1 MENELNFLNHAGT
14 LVTSRLGDLCERVV
28 RKNTDNQSKLPLTIS
43 SIDGLVD
50 QRDYFNKI
58 VAAKDMSG
66 YYLLKRGEFAYN
78 KSYSVGYDYGSIKR
92 LNRYDEGC
100 LSTLYICFAIKSDL
114 IDSDYLEWFFNS
126 LFWYKEMP
134 NICAEGARNHGL
146 LNVDTDEFFNL
157 SITYPVDIEEQKKIA
172 KILNSLDAKIAS
184 EKIETEKLKNLK
196 SSMLTKMLPKEGKKV
211 PEIRFDGFTDDW
223 EQRKL
228 LSCIRKITD
237 FRGRTPKKLGMD
249 WSESGYLALSA
260 LNVKDGYIDFSQ
272 DVHYGDQA
280 LYDKWMSGSE
290 LHKGQVLFTTE
301 APMGNVAQVPDNKK
315 YILSQRTIAFDV
327 NEDIIK
333 ENFLATL
340 LRSPVVFKTL
350 TSLSS
355 GGTAKGVS
363 QKSLA
368 SVDIQI
374 PVELR
379 EQELLATHFTNLDNL
394 ITLHQRKY
402 EKLLDVKKAM
412 LSKLIGG
419 AS

>member
-1 MENELNFLNHAGT
+1 MGNELKFFNHAGT
-14 LVTSRLGDLCERVV
+14 LATSRLGDLCERVV

-157 SITYPVDIEEQKKIA
+157 SITYPVDIEEQRKIA

-196 SSMLTKMLPKEGKKV
+196 SSMLTKMFPKEGEKV

-228 LSCIRKITD
+228 KEILIQRTEHQKISDDAPLLAFSYAEGVISPEDKKSNKRDFIMTD
-237 FRGRTPKKLGMD
+237 KYNKIFSRTELNDIIYNPANVVHGAIHRNKLGT
-249 WSESGYLALSA
+249 G
-260 LNVKDGYIDFSQ
+260 V
-272 DVHYGDQA
+272 V
-280 LYDKWMSGSE
+280 
-290 LHKGQVLFTTE
+290 
-301 APMGNVAQVPDNKK
+301 
-315 YILSQRTIAFDV
+315 
-327 NEDIIK
+327 
-333 ENFLATL
+333 
-340 LRSPVVFKTL
+340 SPIYKIFMCN
-350 TSLSS
+350 
-355 GGTAKGVS
+355 GVS
-363 QKSLA
+363 PKFIGERLHTDKFILEVTKFIEGTVVKLRTLSPEMFLEMSIEIPKSY
-368 SVDIQI
+368 
-374 PVELR
+374 E
-379 EQELLATHFTNLDNL
+379 EQDRIGTYFTNLDNL
-394 ITLHQRKY
+394 IALHQRKY
-402 EKLLDVKKAM
+402 EKLLDVKKA
-412 LSKLIGG
+412 LLRKLIGG
-419 AS
+419 AN

>member
-14 LVTSRLGDLCERVV
+14 LATSRLGDLCERVV

-100 LSTLYICFAIKSDL
+100 LSTLYICFAVKSDL

-196 SSMLTKMLPKEGKKV
+196 SSMLTKMFPKEGKKV

-228 LSCIRKITD
+228 ENICEVFTDGDWIESKDQSETGIRLIQT
-237 FRGRTPKKLGMD
+237 GNIGTTN
-249 WSESGYLALSA
+249 YL
-260 LNVKDGYIDFSQ
+260 
-272 DVHYGDQA
+272 
-280 LYDKWMSGSE
+280 DKE
-290 LHKGQVLFTTE
+290 
-301 APMGNVAQVPDNKK
+301 NNKK
-315 YILSQRTIAFDV
+315 WIS
-327 NEDIIK
+327 EDT
-333 ENFLATL
+333 F
-340 LRSPVVFKTL
+340 
-350 TSLSS
+350 
-355 GGTAKGVS
+355 
-363 QKSLA
+363 
-368 SVDIQI
+368 
-374 PVELR
+374 
-379 EQELLATHFTNLDNL
+379 
-394 ITLHQRKY
+394 
-402 EKLLDVKKAM
+402 EKLKA
-412 LSKLIGG
+412 
-419 AS
+419 

>member
-14 LVTSRLGDLCERVV
+14 LATSRLGDLCERVV

-43 SIDGLVD
+43 SVDGLVD

-157 SITYPVDIEEQKKIA
+157 SIIYPVDIEEQRKIA

-196 SSMLTKMLPKEGKKV
+196 SSMLTKMFPKEGEKV

-228 LSCIRKITD
+228 KEILIQRTEHQKISDDAPLLAFSYAEGVISPEDKKSNKRDFIMTD
-237 FRGRTPKKLGMD
+237 KYNKIFSRTELNDIIYNPANVIHGAIHRNKLGTGVVSPIYKIFMCNGISPKFIGERLHTD
-249 WSESGYLALSA
+249 KFILEVTKFIEGTVVKLRTLSPEMF
-260 LNVKDGYIDFSQ
+260 LEMSIEIPKSYEEQ
-272 DVHYGDQA
+272 DR
-280 LYDKWMSGSE
+280 
-290 LHKGQVLFTTE
+290 
-301 APMGNVAQVPDNKK
+301 
-315 YILSQRTIAFDV
+315 I
-327 NEDIIK
+327 
-333 ENFLATL
+333 
-340 LRSPVVFKTL
+340 
-350 TSLSS
+350 
-355 GGTAKGVS
+355 GTY
-363 QKSLA
+363 
-368 SVDIQI
+368 
-374 PVELR
+374 
-379 EQELLATHFTNLDNL
+379 FTNLENL
-394 ITLHQRKY
+394 ITLHQHKY

-419 AS
+419 AN

>member
-14 LVTSRLGDLCERVV
+14 LATSRLGDLCERVV

-196 SSMLTKMLPKEGKKV
+196 SSMLTKMFPKEGKKV

-223 EQRKL
+223 EQRKWIDVVNI
-228 LSCIRKITD
+228 STEMVNPTTGAYDNMPHIAPGNIESFT
-237 FRGRTPKKLGMD
+237 GRILD
-249 WSESGYLALSA
+249 
-260 LNVKDGYIDFSQ
+260 NVKTVKEEQLISGKFRFRPD
-272 DVHYGDQA
+272 DVVYGKINPQ
-280 LYDKWMSGSE
+280 LG
-290 LHKGQVLFTTE
+290 
-301 APMGNVAQVPDNKK
+301 K
-315 YILSQRTIAFDV
+315 YFYATV
-327 NEDIIK
+327 NG
-333 ENFLATL
+333 
-340 LRSPVVFKTL
+340 L
-350 TSLSS
+350 TSADAYVFNGKNGLNQKFLFSLIQTSDFFNYSVSVSKRS
-355 GGTAKGVS
+355 GMPKINR
-363 QKSLA
+363 
-368 SVDIQI
+368 D
-374 PVELR
+374 ELNAYSFYMPSEE
-379 EQELLATHFTNLDNL
+379 EQEKIGSSLLQLDNL

>member
-14 LVTSRLGDLCERVV
+14 LATSRLGDLCERVV

-196 SSMLTKMLPKEGKKV
+196 SSMLTKMFPKEGKKV

-228 LSCIRKITD
+228 IELTSVFTDGDWIEAKDQSDSGIRLVQTGNVGTTEYLDKINNAKWISEDTFQTLKCKEIYEGDILISRLPEPAGRACIMPNLGTKMITAVDCTIVRTNENNDSKFLVQYLSTPSYFKIVNT
-237 FRGRTPKKLGMD
+237 FLGGGTRQRISRNNLAEIIVPTPCNIAEQAKIGA
-249 WSESGYLALSA
+249 Y
-260 LNVKDGYIDFSQ
+260 FSQ
-272 DVHYGDQA
+272 
-280 LYDKWMSGSE
+280 
-290 LHKGQVLFTTE
+290 
-301 APMGNVAQVPDNKK
+301 
-315 YILSQRTIAFDV
+315 
-327 NEDIIK
+327 
-333 ENFLATL
+333 
-340 LRSPVVFKTL
+340 
-350 TSLSS
+350 
-355 GGTAKGVS
+355 
-363 QKSLA
+363 
-368 SVDIQI
+368 
-374 PVELR
+374 
-379 EQELLATHFTNLDNL
+379 LDHL

>member
-1 MENELNFLNHAGT
+1 MENELKFLNHAGT
-14 LVTSRLGDLCERVV
+14 LATSKLRDLCERVV

-157 SITYPVDIEEQKKIA
+157 SISYPVDIKEQKKIA

-196 SSMLTKMLPKEGKKV
+196 SSMLAKMFPKEGGKV
-211 PEIRFDGFTDDW
+211 PEIRFEGFTDDW
-223 EQRKL
+223 KQCKVLDLLIQPVTDGPHETPELVDEGIPFISVDAIVENKIDFNRKRGNISEEYDEVCCKKYKPQLHDVYLVKSGSTVGKVAIVETTERFNIWSPLAALRCGDKTNPYFLYYL
-228 LSCIRKITD
+228 LQTNDLQAQVVDKSSNGTQPNLSMRELEKFTV
-237 FRGRTPKKLGMD
+237 TVP
-249 WSESGYLALSA
+249 GYLEEQD
-260 LNVKDGYIDFSQ
+260 KIGEFFS
-272 DVHYGDQA
+272 H
-280 LYDKWMSGSE
+280 
-290 LHKGQVLFTTE
+290 
-301 APMGNVAQVPDNKK
+301 
-315 YILSQRTIAFDV
+315 
-327 NEDIIK
+327 
-333 ENFLATL
+333 
-340 LRSPVVFKTL
+340 
-350 TSLSS
+350 
-355 GGTAKGVS
+355 
-363 QKSLA
+363 
-368 SVDIQI
+368 
-374 PVELR
+374 
-379 EQELLATHFTNLDNL
+379 LDNL
-394 ITLHQRKY
+394 IILHQRKY

-419 AS
+419 AN